1 MSNIPID
8 DNLKK
13 LFDDITQGKSGEDP
27 ERAILVQNDSG
38 ILRLIES
45 APAKGSDREDFD
57 DVLGRLFANEP
68 TKPGYALYRLD
79 SKSPAGLFEWIN
91 CAFRPEGAKVREKMQ
106 YSITQA
112 SLFKGLNEQHFLET
126 VYGATS
132 REFSF
137 PSRLRNSRKHDYQN
151 PQLSTKGKSASEAA
165 GTDAGGLRR
174 NFEALSAS
182 SNTTANGSNPSQTS
196 NAPTKLVATMPDVAT
211 SVQAEPKAVSQVSP
225 SPSSVT
231 QPSAVTASQKAE
243 EPSQPEPLSVV
254 EQKTET
260 KEPEPASE
268 PAVTASQEEP
278 VQEEPTSVLPQ
289 TEESDEGVQVLK
301 PTNEASETAQ
311 SITAEEPKEPK
322 PDTSSL
328 ASETVPTVAATA
340 AVATSSAAAPS
351 TTKEETKSSKPTS
364 DSSQQE
370 KAASASITA
379 PTTQS
384 TSSIGVGKGA
394 GGLETERE
402 KQLAQLKSE
411 ESRYKSSASSQQGAG
426 GPHTG
431 FAWNSDV
438 DGALSQ
444 LAKSGSSS
452 ASANLVVLKLDLSK
466 EEVQLAGEPENVE
479 PSGLSTALSAF
490 DKKEPSYAFYAHP
503 ELQTSDDQ
511 ESQLALIYIC
521 PASSTVRQRMLYSV
535 NLAVLSNR
543 VDGFDGI
550 KIVKRTETSDV
561 EDLTPEFLADALSL
575 SSAAGSQQNGGANAF
590 TRPKRPGR
598 R

>member
-13 LFDDITQGKSGEDP
+13 LFDDITQGRSGEDP
-27 ERAILVQNDSG
+27 ERAILVQNDNG
-38 ILRLIES
+38 VLRLIES

-57 DVLGRLFANEP
+57 DVLGKLFKNEP

-151 PQLSTKGKSASEAA
+151 PQLSTKGKSAAEAA

-174 NFEALSAS
+174 NFEALGAS
-182 SNTTANGSNPSQTS
+182 SNSSNGNSPAQAK
-196 NAPTKLVATMPDVAT
+196 NAPTKLVATMPEVAT
-211 SVQAEPKAVSQVSP
+211 SVHAEPKAVPQASP
-225 SPSSVT
+225 SPSPAE
-231 QPSAVTASQKAE
+231 QPSLSATQKAE
-243 EPSQPEPLSVV
+243 EPSQPEPLP
-254 EQKTET
+254 EAE
-260 KEPEPASE
+260 KESKVPEKEHDSKLLD
-268 PAVTASQEEP
+268 TAAQEEP
-278 VQEEPTSVLPQ
+278 VEQEPTSVLPKD
-289 TEESDEGVQVLK
+289 EEAEDGVEVLK
-301 PTNEASETAQ
+301 PTTEVSEPSAN
-311 SITAEEPKEPK
+311 IAKEPEEPKTEG
-322 PDTSSL
+322 SSL
-328 ASETVPTVAATA
+328 ASETAVPAAAVA
-340 AVATSSAAAPS
+340 AVATSAAAVPS
-351 TTKEETKSSKPTS
+351 AKEEEVKPPTS
-364 DSSQQE
+364 ASTESQQE
-370 KAASASITA
+370 KAAPA

-394 GGLETERE
+394 DGLETEKE

-411 ESRYKSSASSQQGAG
+411 ESRYKSSATSQQGTG

-431 FAWNSDV
+431 FAWSSDV

-452 ASANLVVLKLDLSK
+452 ASANLAVLKLDLSK
-466 EEVQLAGEPENVE
+466 EEVQLAGEPQNVE
-479 PSGLSTALSAF
+479 PSGLATILSASNT
-490 DKKEPSYAFYAHP
+490 KEPRYAFYAHP
-503 ELQTSDDQ
+503 ELQTSENQ

-521 PASSTVRQRMLYSV
+521 PTSSTVRQRMLYSV

-543 VDGFDGI
+543 VDGIDGI

-561 EDLTPEFLADALSL
+561 EDLTPEFLIDALSL
-575 SSAAGSQQNGGANAF
+575 GSAAGSQQNGGANAF
-590 TRPKRPGR
+590 SRPKRPGR